1 MMELWLAE
9 YGQWLFFLLI
19 ALCFGFLLLQQ
30 QLINSAPEYTARA
43 IVESHQTA
51 PGRFHSRWS
60 SGWNH
65 FVTFR
70 LADGDTVTL
79 YTTEQE
85 FCSLKDGMDITI
97 VWQNENLL
105 RYEE

>member
-1 MMELWLAE
+1 MELWLLE
-9 YGQWLFFLLI
+9 HGHWLLFGFFLL
-19 ALCFGFLLLQQ
+19 AFGGLLLMQHI
-30 QLINSAPEYTARA
+30 LNHAPEYTARA
-43 IVESHQTA
+43 VVDSHQTA

-60 SGWNH
+60 SGWNYY
-65 FVTFR
+65 VTFR
-70 LADGDTVTL
+70 LTDGDTVTL

-85 FCSLKDGMDITI
+85 FCALKDGMEVTI